1 MPVETALGNILL
13 DDPDVGLLIGT
24 RYTRE
29 PLPQEA
35 TLPALTYKRVS
46 SGRHHDL
53 NFGFPVFQV
62 TAWGATGGAARA
74 LAQTVI
80 EAIQRYKGVKN
91 SMTITQAVV
100 KNDLDLYD
108 PESGRHTVPIDIQ
121 LNYWEE

>member
-1 MPVETALGNILL
+1 MPIETALGNILL
-13 DDPDVGLLIGT
+13 DDADVSVQIGT

-29 PLPQEA
+29 PLSQEA

-53 NFGFPVFQV
+53 NFGFPIFQV
-62 TAWGATGGAARA
+62 TAWGATGRSARA
-74 LAQTVI
+74 VAQVVI
-80 EAIQRYKGVKN
+80 EALQRYKGVKDG
-91 SMTITQAVV
+91 MTITQVSV

-108 PESGRHTVPIDIQ
+108 PESKRHTVPIDIQ